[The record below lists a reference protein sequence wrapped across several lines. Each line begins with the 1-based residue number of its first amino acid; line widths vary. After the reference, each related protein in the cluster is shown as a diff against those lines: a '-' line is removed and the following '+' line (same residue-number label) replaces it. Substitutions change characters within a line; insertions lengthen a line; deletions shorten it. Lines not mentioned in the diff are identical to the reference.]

1 MGLKIQ
7 WNTAEAVTSAVITSV
22 GVFGFS
28 RLVPDAHPL
37 VVCLIWLVVFALV
50 YQVGCEY
57 SERRR
62 VRSLQRKATSE

>member
-7 WNTAEAVTSAVITSV
+7 WNTTEAVTSAAITSV
-22 GVFGFS
+22 GVFGFL
-28 RLVPDAHPL
+28 RLMPGAHPL
-37 VVCLIWLVVFALV
+37 VACIIWLVVFALV

-62 VRSLQRKATSE
+62 VRSLRRKAAPE

>member
-7 WNTAEAVTSAVITSV
+7 WNATEAVTSAVITSV
-22 GVFGFS
+22 GVYGFF
-28 RLVPDAHPL
+28 RLMPDTHPL
-37 VVCLIWLVVFALV
+37 VVGLIWLIVFAII

-62 VRSLQRKATSE
+62 VRSLRRKAAPE